1 MSSKRNGKIEL
12 LRFFFCISVLLFHA
26 GSDVLGKGVEIN
38 RYFAFFERGRTG
50 VEFFFLLSGFL
61 AAKSALTF
69 QSSNNTIGSN
79 TFNFIFRKIKTI
91 LPYHIF
97 AVILSVLQLYL
108 YSDNFI
114 FEFANRFPG
123 IFFLQRTGISNYDL
137 ISVEWYI
144 CSMLLALAVIYP
156 LMLKNYDMTTL
167 VFAPVASSLMI
178 GYMIKTYGTM
188 PSSNDFETY
197 TYSCNIRA
205 FALILLGCF
214 CFRISEKIK
223 AYDFSR
229 AEKNCLIVVENVC
242 WIISVYY
249 VVSKINQ
256 KYVSY
261 VIYFMALGI
270 TLTFAG
276 SRFSKLYNNEFVYY
290 LGKLSLPIYLCQNI
304 ARNIVKYEL
313 SFLSAPLKIIAILL
327 LALLLGILSQ
337 LICGKIK
344 NIKPKNKKEL
354 CEYNA

>member
-26 GSDVLGKGVEIN
+26 GSDVLGGDVAIN

-61 AAKSALTF
+61 AAKSALKF
-69 QSSNNTIGSN
+69 QNSNNTIGRD
-79 TFNFIFRKIKTI
+79 TFNFVLKKIKLI

-97 AVILSVLQLYL
+97 AVLFSVILLYL
-108 YSDNFI
+108 YSDHFLL
-114 FEFANRFPG
+114 EFANRFPG

-144 CSMLLALAVIYP
+144 CSMLLALAVLYP
-156 LMLKNYDMTTL
+156 LMLKNFDMTTL

-188 PSSNDFETY
+188 PSSSGFGTY
-197 TYSCNIRA
+197 TYACNIRA

-223 AYDFSR
+223 AYNFSR
-229 AEKNCLIVVENVC
+229 LGKICLIAAENVS
-242 WIISVYY
+242 WLISMYY
-249 VVSKINQ
+249 MVSRINV

-270 TLTFAG
+270 TLTFARNC
-276 SRFSKLYNNEFVYY
+276 SSKFYDNKFVYF

-304 ARNIVKYEL
+304 ARSIVKNEL
-313 SFLSAPLKIIAILL
+313 TFLSAPVRIILILL
-327 LALLLGILSQ
+327 FAFVIGLSAEF
-337 LICGKIK
+337 ICSKIK
-344 NIKPKNKKEL
+344 NIILKNKKEL
-354 CEYNA
+354 CKYSS